1 MAAWAALSACAATV
15 QPIQESRI
23 PERLPDGRWAVTDGW
38 MQERYEQERLL
49 RAGLERCEATA
60 TPEIGTK

>member
-1 MAAWAALSACAATV
+1 M
-15 QPIQESRI
+15 

-49 RAGLERCEATA
+49 RFGLDRCEAAA
-60 TPEIGTK
+60 TSGTK